1 MGTPKEEVEIDLYVG
16 QTMVQYVGRCLGFLS
31 AEEYAALVETPALR
45 RKLMSVDT
53 KSIDDLHSR
62 EDTDGMR
69 LAIAFSSKG
78 GVVVS
83 PKQIFVSA
91 PIDFINSFVSGQ
103 ELALSLQD
111 ESFLMINKKSGE

>member
-1 MGTPKEEVEIDLYVG
+1 MGTPKEEMEIDLYVG
-16 QTMVQYVGRCLGFLS
+16 QTMIQYIGRCLGFLS

-45 RKLMSVDT
+45 KKLMSVDT
-53 KSIDDLHSR
+53 KSIDDLNNR
-62 EDTDGMR
+62 EDVDGMR
-69 LAIAFSSKG
+69 LAVAFSSKD

-83 PKQIFVSA
+83 PKQILVSA

-103 ELALSLQD
+103 ELALSLRD